1 MSSHCSWP
9 VADALPLASNR
20 FAIWPR
26 VQHRAADIFLR
37 EVFRPPISCLA
48 RGDWAPTGRSGETL
62 DRNRK
67 EQLFQLDS
75 FCRTLADK
83 DGRRSAPFPSYCD
96 DDGRADLKAVVQH
109 MAKPLEVAP
118 KGRTII
124 AGGFLLTV
132 SDSVS
137 APTSCRHPTW
147 TYTGLVCRICDT
159 VQFRLPLAFLT
170 LKQLK
175 SSHKSTSS
183 A

>member
-1 MSSHCSWP
+1 MHFRSRQTASLYGLGFNIVPRTSSLEKYFGHLSPVLP
-9 VADALPLASNR
+9 VAIGRRLDVRAKRWRAVISTGFVLSNSGR
-20 FAIWPR
+20 
-26 VQHRAADIFLR
+26 
-37 EVFRPPISCLA
+37 
-48 RGDWAPTGRSGETL
+48 RG
-62 DRNRK
+62 
-67 EQLFQLDS
+67 
-75 FCRTLADK
+75 
-83 DGRRSAPFPSYCD
+83 DGRRHFPRIVT

-109 MAKPLEVAP
+109 MVKPLEVAP

-132 SDSVS
+132 LDSVS

-147 TYTGLVCRICDT
+147 TYTGLFCRICDT